1 MLSEAVAAAISN
13 IIEKEV
19 DSDLLKSLED
29 GVVRLQPLNSF
40 VVPLYVFWKVI
51 PSRKTWKMAQKS

>member
-13 IIEKEV
+13 VIEKEV

-29 GVVRLQPLNSF
+29 GVVRLQSFNSF
-40 VVPLYVFWKVI
+40 VVPLYVF
-51 PSRKTWKMAQKS
+51 

>member
-40 VVPLYVFWKVI
+40 VVPLYVF
-51 PSRKTWKMAQKS
+51 